1 MTPKEL
7 YEWAAKMGISDTQIK
22 VVSRVSCVFSEHDLA
37 DNEVATD
44 GFNLILEINPL
55 KPNYCAD

>member
-7 YEWAAKMGISDTQIK
+7 YEWAAEMAISDTQIK
-22 VVSRVSCVFSEHDLA
+22 VVNRVNCVFSEHDLT

-44 GFNLILEINPL
+44 GINLILEINP
-55 KPNYCAD
+55 

>member
-22 VVSRVSCVFSEHDLA
+22 VVSRVSCVFSEHDLT

-44 GFNLILEINPL
+44 GFNLILEINP
-55 KPNYCAD
+55 